1 MNPMHLDEE
10 QIQRVLHA
18 ELTPAGGAE
27 VQSHLAGCA
36 DCRSLVDDARRE
48 ESRIF
53 DLLRELDHP
62 LPRIPDPVTTARVPG
77 VRWGQMAAGIFIGIL
92 AAGVAYAAS
101 GRPLPRIFQ
110 RLAGW
115 VAQTPAPA
123 RTSATASPQTP
134 QRGIAVPAGDRLV
147 ILVSP
152 TKSGQAAISLTDD
165 AEVQVRTLQGVVS
178 FTSDLD
184 RLQVNS
190 RSDSARF
197 EIAIPRGAPRVE
209 VQVGGR
215 QVFLKEAGRVVTQ
228 ARPGPRGEYLIPLS
242 W

>member
-1 MNPMHLDEE
+1 
-10 QIQRVLHA
+10 
-18 ELTPAGGAE
+18 
-27 VQSHLAGCA
+27 
-36 DCRSLVDDARRE
+36 
-48 ESRIF
+48 
-53 DLLRELDHP
+53 
-62 LPRIPDPVTTARVPG
+62 
-77 VRWGQMAAGIFIGIL
+77 
-92 AAGVAYAAS
+92 
-101 GRPLPRIFQ
+101 
-110 RLAGW
+110 
-115 VAQTPAPA
+115 
-123 RTSATASPQTP
+123 
-134 QRGIAVPAGDRLV
+134 V